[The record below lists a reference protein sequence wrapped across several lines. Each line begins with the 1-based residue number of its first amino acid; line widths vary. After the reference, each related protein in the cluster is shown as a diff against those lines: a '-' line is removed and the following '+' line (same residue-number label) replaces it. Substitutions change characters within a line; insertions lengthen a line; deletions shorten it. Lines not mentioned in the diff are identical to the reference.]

1 MGWTLPHRE
10 VSPLLASVKIFQ
22 NRKPF
27 RLILQAERFFLRKYP
42 IFFFPP
48 MNNLTLHGQENIV
61 APAFYLPNRLSVQ
74 ACKALN
80 YLLQGR
86 LVYLTD
92 SAFPLLPEIE
102 CYLREKRVLTE
113 RFDFLNGTPK
123 AARET
128 LQRHFKKGRSVVFMP
143 GQLAKVRGCLA
154 DVPKLFLVY
163 AQEICL
169 PISPLFLGFYGNSID
184 TLYRDVKED
193 DCCEEFYVLPQ
204 LPAGAHMA
212 ERLLAVWLEKSSK
225 IFSSR
230 PLLNGSLTEH
240 LVRSLRKHGAVE
252 MIDGMTETTLPYY
265 KILGVAMTMATQL
278 RKRREQRIG
287 VILPP
292 GPGGTI
298 ALLACMLAGITP
310 VIINYASS
318 AAAFQSTVQ
327 QAELKS
333 FITAR
338 QFMKKLPS
346 FSWPATNQL
355 ILVEELLAS
364 LPKLQLIGNVM
375 LARFAPASFLCKKTR
390 AAERHGEDE
399 VAMLFTAGS
408 TGEPKGVALTHRMV
422 LSNIA
427 QSCCRLVLNNERVL
441 GSLPLFH
448 SFGFTIALIL
458 PLLKGRPICTYPNP
472 TDARTLCQL
481 IEKYELTMLC
491 ATPTFARAMLRRADP
506 YTFATVRYFIVGA
519 ERLSPDLE
527 REYMT
532 HAGVPLLEG
541 YGLTEAAPVCAVNL
555 PDETR
560 VPGSAFSIPCTVP
573 RSVGYLLPGIA
584 VRITDVDD
592 DKPLPLTA
600 HGMIWLKGPNMFHGY
615 TKRPELNASVFK
627 DGWFKTG
634 DIGSMDL
641 NGFITLDG
649 RLSRFS
655 KVGGEMVPHEA
666 VEELITRILKPN
678 SDRLSIAITGVLDAQ
693 KGEAIALLTSMPDH
707 QSPAAR
713 RELISKLRA
722 EFPLHGI
729 PNLWAPRYVI
739 PVREIPLLASGKQD
753 LSLCRR
759 MALEYLES
767 ESS

>member
-1 MGWTLPHRE
+1 
-10 VSPLLASVKIFQ
+10 
-22 NRKPF
+22 
-27 RLILQAERFFLRKYP
+27 
-42 IFFFPP
+42 

-86 LVYLTD
+86 LVYITD
-92 SAFPLLPEIE
+92 AAFPPLPEIE
-102 CYLREKRVLTE
+102 NYLLGKKLLPE
-113 RFDFLNGTPK
+113 RFDFRNGTPQ
-123 AARET
+123 AARE
-128 LQRHFKKGRSVVFMP
+128 LLRYYFKKGKSVVFMP

-154 DVPKLFLVY
+154 DVPELFLEY
-163 AQEICL
+163 AQRMCL
-169 PISPLFLGFYGNSID
+169 PISPLFLGFYGESID
-184 TLYRDVKED
+184 TLYRDVKENG
-193 DCCEEFYVLPQ
+193 CCEEFYVLPQ
-204 LPAGAHMA
+204 LPVGAHMA
-212 ERLLAVWLEKSSK
+212 ERLLSVWMEKSSEV
-225 IFSSR
+225 FSSR
-230 PLLNGSLTEH
+230 PLLNGSLTAH
-240 LVRSLRKHGAVE
+240 LVHALRKHGAVE
-252 MIDGMTETTLPYY
+252 MIDGLNGKSLPYY
-265 KILGVAMTMATQL
+265 KILGLAMTVAARL
-278 RKRREQRIG
+278 RKREEQRIG

-318 AAAFQSTVQ
+318 ASSFQSTVQ

-375 LARFAPASFLCKKTR
+375 LARFAPAGFLCKKTR
-390 AAERHGEDE
+390 AAERYGEDE
-399 VAMLFTAGS
+399 AAMLFTAGS

-427 QSCCRLVLNNERVL
+427 QSCCRLVLDHERVL

-448 SFGFTIALIL
+448 SFGFTIAFIL
-458 PLLKGRPICTYPNP
+458 PLMKGRPICTYPNP

-481 IEKYELTMLC
+481 IERYELTMLC
-491 ATPTFARAMLRRADP
+491 ATPTFARAMLRRANP

-519 ERLSPDLE
+519 ERLPVELE
-527 REYMT
+527 KEYIT
-532 HAGVPLLEG
+532 HTGIQLLEG
-541 YGLTEAAPVCAVNL
+541 YGLTEASPVCTVNL
-555 PDETR
+555 PDEPR
-560 VPGSAFSIPCTVP
+560 IPGSAFSIPGTTP
-573 RSVGYLLPGIA
+573 RSIGCLLPGIT
-584 VRITDVDD
+584 VRITDAENDN
-592 DKPLPLTA
+592 KILPLTER
-600 HGMIWLKGPNMFHGY
+600 GMVWLKGPNIFRGY
-615 TKRPELNASVFK
+615 VRRPELNASVFR

-634 DIGSMDL
+634 DIGRMDL

-666 VEELITRILKPN
+666 VEELITHILKLN
-678 SDRLSIAITGVLDAQ
+678 TDKLSIAVTGILDAQ
-693 KGEAIALLTSMPDH
+693 KGEAIALLTALPDH
-707 QSPAAR
+707 VSPQAQ
-713 RELISKLRA
+713 RELISKLRT

-729 PNLWAPRYVI
+729 PNLWAPRYVV
-739 PVREIPLLASGKQD
+739 PVAEIPILSSGKQD
-753 LSLCRR
+753 LGLCRR
-759 MALEYLES
+759 MALEYLEGGLS
-767 ESS
+767 

>member
-1 MGWTLPHRE
+1 
-10 VSPLLASVKIFQ
+10 
-22 NRKPF
+22 
-27 RLILQAERFFLRKYP
+27 
-42 IFFFPP
+42 

-86 LVYLTD
+86 LVYIAD
-92 SAFPLLPEIE
+92 PAFPLLPEIE
-102 CYLREKRVLTE
+102 NYLREKRMLPE
-113 RFDFLNGTPK
+113 RFDFRDGTPQ
-123 AARET
+123 AAREM
-128 LQRHFKKGRSVVFMP
+128 LQRYFQEGKSVVFMP

-154 DVPKLFLVY
+154 DVPKLFLDY
-163 AQEICL
+163 AQGMYL
-169 PISPLFLGFYGNSID
+169 PISPLFLGFYGESID
-184 TLYRDVKED
+184 TLYRDVKEE

-212 ERLLAVWLEKSSK
+212 ERLLSVWLEKSSK

-240 LVRSLRKHGAVE
+240 LVRALRKHGAVE
-252 MIDGMTETTLPYY
+252 MIDGMSGKPLPYH
-265 KILGVAMTMATQL
+265 KILGVAMTIATRL
-278 RKRREQRIG
+278 RKRGEQRIG

-298 ALLACMLAGITP
+298 ALLACMLAGVTP

-338 QFMKKLPS
+338 QFMEKLPG
-346 FSWPATNQL
+346 FSWPAADQL
-355 ILVEELLAS
+355 ILMEELLTG
-364 LPKLQLIGNVM
+364 LTTKLQLLKNVM
-375 LARFAPASFLCKKTR
+375 LARFAPASYLCKKTR
-390 AAERHGEDE
+390 AAERRGEDE
-399 VAMLFTAGS
+399 AAMLFTAGS

-422 LSNIA
+422 LSNVA
-427 QSCCRLVLNNERVL
+427 QSCCRLVLDNERVL

-448 SFGFTIALIL
+448 SFGFTVALIL

-472 TDARTLCQL
+472 TDARTLCRL
-481 IEKYELTMLC
+481 IEKYELSMLC

-555 PDETR
+555 PDAPR

-573 RSVGYLLPGIA
+573 RSIGYLLPGIA

-592 DKPLPLTA
+592 DNRVLPLTSR
-600 HGMIWLKGPNMFHGY
+600 GMIWLKGPNLFRGY
-615 TKRPELNASVFK
+615 AKRPELNATVFR

-634 DIGSMDL
+634 DIGRMDL

-666 VEELITRILKPN
+666 VEELITRILKLN
-678 SDRLSIAITGVLDAQ
+678 TDRLSIAVTGVLDDH
-693 KGEAIALLTSMPDH
+693 KGEAIALLTAIPDYL
-707 QSPAAR
+707 SPSSQ

-739 PVREIPLLASGKQD
+739 PVEEIPVLASGKQD
-753 LSLCRR
+753 LSLCRSL
-759 MALEYLES
+759 ALEYLER
-767 ESS
+767 ESYPDSSL